1 MKRCTN
7 ELIAQGHITPR
18 SCELCGIGPCQFY
31 GNRVGDTGPVL
42 ALAYATQKDMKSQQ
56 QLDSN
61 FQPKK
66 DEAMKDMDI
75 NATFTRS
82 LIPADPNT
90 KGMRVKCD
98 KCGIDAS
105 CLTCN
110 SHKDAES
117 LSTGMHAT
125 TIRRHLRHAWGCADL
140 LRKLGKKEE
149 ADLLENTADQLAALL
164 K

>member
-18 SCELCGIGPCQFY
+18 SCELCGIGPCKFY

-66 DEAMKDMDI
+66 DEAMKDI
-75 NATFTRS
+75 PILTRS

-98 KCGIDAS
+98 RCGIDAS

-110 SHKDAES
+110 HSLMRENFSHVSNSLIERVIKLLADGADYMDKEGNTNKSKD
-117 LSTGMHAT
+117 MRAT
-125 TIRRHLRHAWGCADL
+125 AFELTLCL
-140 LRKLGKKEE
+140 PGK
-149 ADLLENTADQLAALL
+149 
-164 K
+164 